1 MKKFLSFISLTL
13 LGQMVSAI
21 TGLLLARWLSISDYA
36 IYTIFLTISGAIQ
49 VLTKGGVHLGLNA
62 VIGQAWPDKI
72 RVKNALNVAIDIR
85 KRISFYILP
94 AIGIYA
100 SWLLYQ
106 IDANII
112 IMVVLLI
119 LLVFNWVGDLKTR
132 VVDSVLMHD
141 GYQTKIQFLDAS
153 ISIFRFFIIVM
164 IYFLGLVNVL
174 TAAFLSVL
182 PVLLRIPKITAWI
195 NETLQYKIKNGSDNS
210 YEMDRDR
217 ITEITKRQFPMELFY
232 CFQTP
237 FLLFILSFFSNS
249 SAVASLGALGRIG
262 QLFLPITAILM
273 SFAVPSFVKVKKKIG
288 FNLLLWSLFALVPG
302 IGLIVISIF
311 FPKMLLFLIG
321 QNYQNLEIELVVAC
335 ISFSANLLASFI
347 WQLIAH
353 RGWNYFVYV
362 QIPIVIL
369 WCAITPLFINVT
381 TLIGVLWFQLGFPLG
396 IFASCIVDIL
406 AAKKR
411 GDFCGDKNGK

>member
-1 MKKFLSFISLTL
+1 MRKFLSFMSLTL
-13 LGQMVSAI
+13 LGQIISAI
-21 TGLLLARWLSISDYA
+21 TGLLLTRWLSIGDYA

-72 RVKNALNVAIDIR
+72 RVKSALNVAIDIR
-85 KRISFYILP
+85 RKISFYILP

-100 SWLLYQ
+100 VWLLYQ
-106 IDANII
+106 INTNII
-112 IMVVLLI
+112 IMIVLLV
-119 LLVFNWVGDLKTR
+119 LLVFNWIGDLKTR

-153 ISIFRFFIIVM
+153 ISVFRFLIIV
-164 IYFLGLVNVL
+164 IVYSFGLVNVL
-174 TAAFLSVL
+174 TAAILSVL
-182 PVLLRIPKITAWI
+182 PALLRIPKITTWI
-195 NETLQYKIKNGSDNS
+195 NKTLECKIEDCSDNP
-210 YEMDRDR
+210 YKMDRER
-217 ITEITKRQFPMELFY
+217 INEITKRQFPMEFFY
-232 CFQTP
+232 CFQAP

-249 SAVASLGALGRIG
+249 SDVASLGALSRIG

-273 SFAVPSFVKVKKKIG
+273 SFAVPSFVKAKKKIG

-302 IGLIVISIF
+302 IGLVVISIF
-311 FPKMLLFLIG
+311 FPKILLFLVG
-321 QNYQNLEIELVVAC
+321 QNYQNLEMELVIAC

-369 WCAITPLFINVT
+369 WCVITPLFINVT

-396 IFASCIVDIL
+396 ILASCIVDIL